1 MNKRP
6 GAGLPRCMIAL
17 IVALGIAG
25 CSKKEDS
32 TVQSS
37 APTQTSAASSEEKVL
52 NVYNWSDY
60 IAENTI
66 SDFEKETGIK
76 VRYDVY
82 DSNETLEGKLLAG
95 NSGYDIVVPSA
106 NFLEKQIKAG
116 IYRTID
122 KSKIPN
128 LKNMNPDI
136 MQRLALHDPD
146 NAHAVNYMWGTTGI
160 GYNVDKVAKAMPGA
174 PTDSWHLVFDPAVV
188 KNFKSCGVAVLDSAS
203 EMTDMVLA
211 YLGKDPNSQNPAD
224 LKLVEST
231 LLSIRPYIKYI
242 QSSQYIADLASGEI
256 CIAVGYSGDILQARD
271 RAKEN
276 NTGAKIAY
284 SVPKEGTIIWFDS
297 LAIPKDAPHPDNA
310 HLFIDY
316 LMRPDVIANVSNTT
330 NYANGNA
337 AATPLVKESVRN
349 DPGVYPPPEIKSKL
363 FPNLADTEEFSRLE
377 NRTWTRFATGK

>member
-1 MNKRP
+1 MIVFMI
-6 GAGLPRCMIAL
+6 GLG
-17 IVALGIAG
+17 VAG
-25 CSKKEDS
+25 CSKKDDS
-32 TVQSS
+32 TAQSS
-37 APTQTSAASSEEKVL
+37 APAQMPAAAPGEEKVL

-66 SDFEKETGIK
+66 ADFEKETGIK

-122 KSKIPN
+122 RSKIPN

-160 GYNVDKVAKAMPGA
+160 GYNVDKIAKAMPNA
-174 PTDSWHLVFDPAVV
+174 PIDSWHMVFDPAVV
-188 KNFKSCGVAVLDSAS
+188 KNFKSCGVAVLDSPS

-211 YLGKDPNSQNPAD
+211 YLGKDPNSQSPDD
-224 LKLVEST
+224 LKLVEAT

-242 QSSQYIADLASGEI
+242 HSSQYIADLASGEI

-271 RAKEN
+271 RAREN
-276 NTGAKIAY
+276 NTGARITY

-337 AATPLVKESVRN
+337 AATPLVKDSVRN
-349 DPGVYPPPEIKSKL
+349 DPGVYPPPEIKAKL

-377 NRTWTRFATGK
+377 NRTWTRFSTGK

>member
-1 MNKRP
+1 MIVFMI
-6 GAGLPRCMIAL
+6 GLG
-17 IVALGIAG
+17 VAG
-25 CSKKEDS
+25 CSKKDDS
-32 TVQSS
+32 TAQSS
-37 APTQTSAASSEEKVL
+37 APAQMPAAAPGEEKVL

-66 SDFEKETGIK
+66 ADFEKETGIK

-160 GYNVDKVAKAMPGA
+160 GYNVDKIAKAMPNA
-174 PTDSWHLVFDPAVV
+174 PIDSWHMVFDPAVV
-188 KNFKSCGVAVLDSAS
+188 KNFKSCGVAVLDSPS

-211 YLGKDPNSQNPAD
+211 YLGKDPNSQSPDD
-224 LKLVEST
+224 LKLVEAT

-242 QSSQYIADLASGEI
+242 HSSQYIADLASGEI

-271 RAKEN
+271 RAREN
-276 NTGAKIAY
+276 NTGARITY

-337 AATPLVKESVRN
+337 AATSLVKDSVRN
-349 DPGVYPPPEIKSKL
+349 DPGVYPPPEIKAKL

-377 NRTWTRFATGK
+377 NRTWTRFSTGK